1 MLTLRRI
8 GKDRRDDQCK
18 LIFRSAAAA
27 DADGLGRQDVH
38 DIRIGL
44 RNPKPGTPSNS
55 SSSGN
60 STKTRAPCGLPAGGS
75 TGRNSTVPNGV
86 RNTGLLIAIVPLA

>member
-1 MLTLRRI
+1 MLTLRRV

-18 LIFRSAAAA
+18 LIFWSGAAAN
-27 DADGLGRQDVH
+27 GLGRQDVREN
-38 DIRIGL
+38 RIGL

-60 STKTRAPCGLPAGGS
+60 STKTRAPCGLPAGGA

-86 RNTGLLIAIVPLA
+86 RSTGLLIEIVPLV

>member
-18 LIFRSAAAA
+18 LILRCGAAA
-27 DADGLGRQDVH
+27 DSLAREDFGA
-38 DIRIGL
+38 IEIGL
-44 RNPKPGTPSNS
+44 RSPKPGTPSNS

-60 STKTRAPCGLPAGGS
+60 STKTCAPCGLPAGGA
-75 TGRNSTVPNGV
+75 TGRNSTVPKSV
-86 RNTGLLIAIVPLA
+86 RSTGLLIAIVPLL

>member
-1 MLTLRRI
+1 MLTLSRI
-8 GKDRRDDQCK
+8 GEDRRDDQCK
-18 LIFRSAAAA
+18 LIFRSDVAAS
-27 DADGLGRQDVH
+27 GLERAGFR

-60 STKTRAPCGLPAGGS
+60 STKTRTPCGLPAGGA

-86 RNTGLLIAIVPLA
+86 RSTGLLIEIVPLV

>member
-8 GKDRRDDQCK
+8 GKDRCDDQCK
-18 LIFRSAAAA
+18 LIFRSGVAAS
-27 DADGLGRQDVH
+27 GLVRVGFRK
-38 DIRIGL
+38 IRIGL
-44 RNPKPGTPSNS
+44 HNPNPGTPSNS

-60 STKTRAPCGLPAGGS
+60 STKTRAPCGLPAGEA

-86 RNTGLLIAIVPLA
+86 RSTGLLIDIVPLV

>member
-18 LIFRSAAAA
+18 LVFRSGAAAN
-27 DADGLGRQDVH
+27 GLGRQDFH

-60 STKTRAPCGLPAGGS
+60 STKTRAPGGLPGAGV

-86 RNTGLLIAIVPLA
+86 RSTGLLIDIVPLA